1 MVRETQERRIGKTTG
16 LRQPIDKPVK
26 AA

>member
-1 MVRETQERRIGKTTG
+1 MVPETQERSIGKTAG

>member
-1 MVRETQERRIGKTTG
+1 MVPETQERRIGKTTG